1 MKKMFSNC
9 LSLTSLDLSGF
20 NTNNVEKMSYMFQN
34 CSKLISLN
42 LSNFLI
48 PKVTEL
54 DYIFSYNENL
64 ISLDISN
71 FNTSNCNTF
80 TNAFEECRQLTVTL
94 NGRKCAKL
102 LSSIPDYVKIKYID

>member
-1 MKKMFSNC
+1 
-9 LSLTSLDLSGF
+9 
-20 NTNNVEKMSYMFQN
+20 MSYMFQN

-54 DYIFSYNENL
+54 DYIFAYDENL

-71 FNTSNCNTF
+71 FNTSNCKTF

-94 NGRKCAKL
+94 NGRKCAKI